1 MNKLRTQTS
10 QAQFRYKEKTKE
22 EIPEENP
29 KVTKIFPFE
38 SEISSIQKNNDTIS
52 FEKETLPKEKEDNY
66 FAFNG
71 VLIEGEKIKVEEI
84 VQKKEEYF
92 QRTAKIESKT
102 MAPIQNPNP
111 KLKEFHK
118 TKSITN
124 RNRKYMIILFKF
136 T

>member
-10 QAQFRYKEKTKE
+10 QAQFRYKEKPKE
-22 EIPEENP
+22 EIPEENQ

-38 SEISSIQKNNDTIS
+38 SEISSIQRNNDTIS
-52 FEKETLPKEKEDNY
+52 FEKETLSKEKEDNY

-71 VLIEGEKIKVEEI
+71 VPIEGEKKKVEEI
-84 VQKKEEYF
+84 AQEKEEYF

-102 MAPIQNPNP
+102 MAPIQNHNP
-111 KLKEFHK
+111 KFKEFHK

-124 RNRKYMIILFKF
+124 RKIRIYNIF
-136 T
+136 

>member
-38 SEISSIQKNNDTIS
+38 SEISSIKKNNDTIS